1 MTAETEIGRL
11 YENNVREWARKSRN
25 DARLVP
31 ADLSVRCISPVCGSA
46 VTLDIRH
53 NQEVITELGYQARA
67 CTLGMA
73 STAVVVAAAP
83 GCSFSAVHEIGE
95 KLGRLLAGEDVCF
108 AGEWRALEMFIAA
121 RSFKARHG
129 SILLPFQV
137 LEDAAEQL
145 KRRL

>member
-1 MTAETEIGRL
+1 MTTETDIGRL

-31 ADLSVRCISPVCGSA
+31 ADLSVRRISPVCGSA

-53 NQEVITELGYQARA
+53 NQEVITGLGYQARA

-73 STAVVVAAAP
+73 STAVVVSAAP
-83 GCSFSAVHEIGE
+83 GCSFSGVHEVGE
-95 KLGRLLAGEDVCF
+95 KLSHLLAGEDVRF
-108 AGEWRALEMFIAA
+108 PEEWRALEMFIAA

-137 LEDAAEQL
+137 LADAAEQL